1 MLNPGFILN
10 DRYKIKEIIGQGGL
24 SVVYRAIDLE
34 ANDAVRAVKEI
45 SKKRK
50 AIIHSAK
57 QESQLIKEFYE
68 HDVNNFFPN
77 IIQSIEDND
86 SLYIVMDYIDGVAM
100 NTLLK
105 TGAFSKKQ
113 IIDYGK
119 DICSVIN
126 YLHSYGKIYSD
137 MKPDNIM
144 VINKKTAP
152 SDLEKSQKK
161 STLKLI
167 DFGAV
172 VQTESG
178 TPVQYTPEYAAPE
191 QFREE
196 KLDIRTDIF
205 NIGAT
210 IFHMATGNKPLP
222 VFDDER
228 NFRSSCE
235 RFIFSGNSSKISS
248 YLKKIIL
255 KCVDDNPLKRYNNCK
270 ELYSDLVKA
279 DKLFYIKLTAASAAV
294 TVAAAALCIFSYGNF
309 NHSAQQTYN
318 EYIEAFSNASDY
330 QKKITYI
337 KKAVLLQPENP
348 TAYLDLISYMTQ
360 DSVLTEKESDDLT
373 TIISSENEKKLK
385 NSDDYEAIT
394 CSIGKAYWYYYNKNS
409 TGLLDINSDINAP
422 ARAQTSTNWFGKSL
436 TEKYQ
441 IKDPIQYEL
450 AEVYTDIGV
459 FHANI
464 KQKVLEAND
473 APMYPTYWQNLNRLL
488 DIIARD
494 KNDTEIV
501 LLETYRFALRSDMI
515 YVYKF
520 ASGNIATK
528 EDQINFIN
536 TVKKGTDQI
545 HTTTDITQN
554 LQSEISHDISEL
566 EKVVDSAYSRSEE

>member
-10 DRYKIKEIIGQGGL
+10 ERYKIKEIIGKGGL

-34 ANDAVRAVKEI
+34 ANGAVRAVKEI

-50 AIIHSAK
+50 SIINSAK

-68 HDVNNFFPN
+68 HDANNFFPN

-86 SLYIVMDYIDGVAM
+86 SLYIVMDYIDGIAM
-100 NTLLK
+100 NTLLR

-126 YLHSYGKIYSD
+126 FLHSYGKIYSD

-144 VINKKTAP
+144 VINKKTVS
-152 SDLEKSQKK
+152 SDLEKTQKK

-178 TPVQYTPEYAAPE
+178 TPLQYTPEYAAPE

-210 IFHMATGNKPLP
+210 LFHMATGKKPLP

-228 NFRSSCE
+228 VFRSSSE
-235 RFIFSGNSSKISS
+235 RFIFKGNDTKISS
-248 YLKKIIL
+248 FMKKIIL
-255 KCVDDNPLKRYNNCK
+255 KCVDDNPLKRYSNCK

-279 DKLFYIKLTAASAAV
+279 DKLVYIKLTAVSAAI
-294 TVAAAALCIFSYGNF
+294 TVAAAVMCAVSYNNF
-309 NHSAQQTYN
+309 NQSAQQTYH
-318 EYIEAFSNASDY
+318 EYIEAFSNSSDY
-330 QKKITYI
+330 QKKINYI
-337 KKAVLLQPENP
+337 KKAVSIQPENP
-348 TAYLDLISYMTQ
+348 DAYLDLISYMTQ

-373 TIISSENEKKLK
+373 TILSAENEKKLK
-385 NSDDYEAIT
+385 NSGEYETIT
-394 CSIGKAYWYYYNKNS
+394 CNIGKAYWYYYNKNS
-409 TGLLDINSDINAP
+409 SELLDINSDTNAP
-422 ARAQTSTNWFGKSL
+422 ARAQTSSKWFGKSL
-436 TEKYQ
+436 TDNFHE
-441 IKDPIQYEL
+441 KDPIQYEL
-450 AEVYTDIGV
+450 AEVYTDIGD
-459 FHANI
+459 FHSKI

-473 APMYPTYWQNLNRLL
+473 APMYPTYWQNLNKLL

-515 YVYKF
+515 YAYKF
-520 ASGNIATK
+520 ASGNTAMQQ
-528 EDQINFIN
+528 DQLEFIDK
-536 TVKKGTDQI
+536 VKKGTSRI

-554 LQSEISHDISEL
+554 LQSEINHDISEL
-566 EKVVDSAYSRSEE
+566 EKIIDSAYSRSEE